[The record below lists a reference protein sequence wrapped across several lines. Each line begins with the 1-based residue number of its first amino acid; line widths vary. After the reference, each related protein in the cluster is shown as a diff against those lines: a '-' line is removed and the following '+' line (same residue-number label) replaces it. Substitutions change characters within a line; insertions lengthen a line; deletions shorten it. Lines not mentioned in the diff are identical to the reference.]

1 MVDHRSRFRSQDP
14 DFEGYN
20 EDITGRGA
28 RSGARSYSFG
38 RTARQDFAED
48 ESAPLFLSDSEDEY
62 TLDQDG
68 GPDPWESQ
76 GLLRKN
82 KSSVSLKILMGVL
95 AASAVAMLFA
105 LFTSDAM
112 RDAIDSAK
120 ASFATVLPVPSANA
134 QSDQTQ
140 LTARDIQLKDPTRL
154 GAAAANRAGGPQ
166 PQTQIAMASPS
177 REEISSAYQSA
188 LQRAPTAPSPP
199 AAGPQPVTALSPA
212 AAPAAVAPPAAAP
225 QQQQFAAVPPP
236 SAAVA
241 AVATPVAPPVVG
253 PSPVIMPSP
262 IVRHIDPDELAMLM
276 KRARGLLASGDI
288 PPARLLLER
297 AADAQDPGAAFLLAQ
312 TYDPDVLGAR
322 DARTITPDPVAA
334 RAWYQKAAQLGSAD
348 AQRRLAQMQ

>member
-1 MVDHRSRFRSQDP
+1 
-14 DFEGYN
+14 
-20 EDITGRGA
+20 
-28 RSGARSYSFG
+28 
-38 RTARQDFAED
+38 
-48 ESAPLFLSDSEDEY
+48 
-62 TLDQDG
+62 
-68 GPDPWESQ
+68 
-76 GLLRKN
+76 
-82 KSSVSLKILMGVL
+82 
-95 AASAVAMLFA
+95 

-154 GAAAANRAGGPQ
+154 GAAANRAGGPQ
-166 PQTQIAMASPS
+166 PQTQVAMASPS
-177 REEISSAYQSA
+177 REEITNAYQSA
-188 LQRAPTAPSPP
+188 LRTP
-199 AAGPQPVTALSPA
+199 AAPAAAPQPVTALPPA
-212 AAPAAVAPPAAAP
+212 APPVAAAPPAAAP
-225 QQQQFAAVPPP
+225 QQLAAIPPP
-236 SAAVA
+236 AAAPV
-241 AVATPVAPPVVG
+241 AVATPVTPPVVG
-253 PSPVIMPSP
+253 PSPVVMPSP
-262 IVRHIDPDELAMLM
+262 IVRRMDADELAMLM

-297 AADAQDPGAAFLLAQ
+297 AADAQDPAAAFLLAQ